1 MLSVDKTL
9 SKKDAIGIGR
19 KGTIDHPQL
28 LKAPFWTV
36 DTLFWNVPKNSY
48 DIYFLYSVF
57 QKIEWKKYDEST
69 GLPSLSKTTIN
80 NIKVNTTSYN
90 EQNKIGQI
98 IKLIDHAKFLQ
109 QRKIK
114 ILSKIE
120 KTLLNSLINFQ
131 TKDKIK
137 LSELISISKCSID
150 PQNTPKTLYM
160 EYSMPAYD
168 SNKKPNKVYG
178 VAMHSTRLKIN
189 EPVILFNKLNVRK
202 KRIWNIKKVPQN
214 SVSSAEFIPLKA
226 QTIYQD
232 YLYYALN
239 TDYVLYKAISLSTGS
254 SNSQKRIVPK
264 DLLTMKIPVPNIQQ
278 QKNIASLLDRYDS
291 EIKNYKKK
299 VVFLVKLKKFLLQNI
314 FI

>member
-1 MLSVDKTL
+1 M
-9 SKKDAIGIGR
+9 
-19 KGTIDHPQL
+19 
-28 LKAPFWTV
+28 
-36 DTLFWNVPKNSY
+36 N
-48 DIYFLYSVF
+48 
-57 QKIEWKKYDEST
+57 
-69 GLPSLSKTTIN
+69 
-80 NIKVNTTSYN
+80 
-90 EQNKIGQI
+90 QI
-98 IKLIDHAKFLQ
+98 TKLQFLQ